1 MAKPGQKWKNSL
13 KTTPVEPPRG
23 FFSAHVDDKGR
34 LKLPVE
40 LQQYL
45 TAIGDEKY
53 FVTSVDDRIARIY
66 PISVWKGNE
75 KVLEE
80 LATEDPDAAEALAF
94 VANDYGAEAK
104 VDPQGR
110 MTLPTDLRR
119 ALALENQEVRLDCSQ
134 GAINVYSKA
143 EYEARKQKAKDMLAE
158 KLKTRQIE
166 GIQVA
171 ARGMSN
177 ACTCRSCSPNVW
189 SIWPFGR
196 MAFIWTR
203 RRDWAGIR
211 ARSRRD

>member
-1 MAKPGQKWKNSL
+1 VDEKPQ
-13 KTTPVEPPRG
+13 TTPVEPPRG
-23 FFSAHVDDKGR
+23 FFSAHIDDKGR
-34 LKLPVE
+34 LKLPME
-40 LQQYL
+40 LQQYF

-75 KVLEE
+75 KVLDE

-119 ALALENQEVRLDCSQ
+119 ALGLENQEVRLDCSQ
-134 GAINVYSKA
+134 SAVNIYSKA

-158 KLKTRQIE
+158 KLK
-166 GIQVA
+166 A
-171 ARGMSN
+171 AKLKG
-177 ACTCRSCSPNVW
+177 
-189 SIWPFGR
+189 FK
-196 MAFIWTR
+196 
-203 RRDWAGIR
+203 
-211 ARSRRD
+211 